1 MVIINALI
9 IFIMLFGL
17 PALFMGIG
25 LLLNGRGTAVGRDGS
40 YKVDGA
46 KARLLGAGHLL
57 IGVISVIPGIGGLL
71 GLIDTSQVSIWLY
84 TAGPFIILTLSWFIA
99 DRLPGT
105 AVKQEMPKSSP

>member
-1 MVIINALI
+1 MGIINALI

-25 LLLNGRGTAVGRDGS
+25 LLLNGRGTAISRDGS

-46 KARLLGAGHLL
+46 KARVLGVGHLL
-57 IGVISVIPGIGGLL
+57 MGVLSVFPGVGGLL

-84 TAGPFIILTLSWFIA
+84 TALPFLILTVSWLIA

>member
-1 MVIINALI
+1 MVIFNAVF

-25 LLLNGRGTAVGRDGS
+25 LLLNGRGTAIGRDGS

-57 IGVISVIPGIGGLL
+57 MGVALVFPGFGGLL
-71 GLIDTSQVSIWLY
+71 GLFDTRQINWLY
-84 TAGPFIILTLSWFIA
+84 TAVPFIIFTVSWFIA